1 VQALVAAA
9 ADDINCPVAQHSNR
23 SNLLEGALHCLERLP
38 IERVT
43 ARAIAQASG
52 ANLAS
57 IAYHFGSK
65 DELVTEAAVAGLDRW
80 LLELSHALRGEPA
93 KQAPAGRLRRASGLL
108 AASRQSHLGL
118 ARNYLSCLAMAQHK
132 PRIRKVLANGF
143 RRARPNVAA
152 LLGLGSDA
160 VGSDAAGLLLA
171 QFHGMLLQVLLDSAL
186 GIDGK
191 RMQRAQERLGKL
203 LLAQPTP
210 EAPKPKRG
218 ARRQA

>member
-1 VQALVAAA
+1 VSPQR
-9 ADDINCPVAQHSNR
+9 SNR
-23 SNLLEGALHCLERLP
+23 SNLLEGALHCLEKLP
-38 IERVT
+38 LDRIT

-65 DELVTEAAVAGLDRW
+65 DELVTEAAVEGLDRW
-80 LLELSHALRGEPA
+80 LSQLASALGEGPKQTPA
-93 KQAPAGRLRRASGLL
+93 ERLRRASQLL
-108 AASRQSHLGL
+108 TASRQSHLGL

-152 LLGLGSDA
+152 LLALGDDEA
-160 VGSDAAGLLLA
+160 ASDAAGLLLA

-186 GIDGK
+186 AIDGE
-191 RMQRAQERLGKL
+191 RMDRAQQRLGKL
-203 LLAQPTP
+203 LQPPPTRK
-210 EAPKPKRG
+210 A
-218 ARRQA
+218 ARRCGAVRGR